1 MNRNDLTVTNVSPE
15 VLAILQAIP
24 EDLSVKDL
32 ASYIA
37 TILRNE
43 YGSHNYLPFIIS
55 LIDHLENEAYK

>member
-1 MNRNDLTVTNVSPE
+1 MNTNDLIVKNVSPE

-24 EDLSVKDL
+24 EGCDVNDL

-37 TILRNE
+37 TILINE

>member
-1 MNRNDLTVTNVSPE
+1 MNTNDLIVKNVSPE

-24 EDLSVKDL
+24 ESLDVKDL

>member
-1 MNRNDLTVTNVSPE
+1 MNTNNLVVKNVSPE
-15 VLAILQAIP
+15 VLAILQALP
-24 EDLSVKDL
+24 EDLEVKDL

-55 LIDHLENEAYK
+55 LIDFLENETY

>member
-24 EDLSVKDL
+24 EGCDVKDL
-32 ASYIA
+32 ASHIA

-43 YGSHNYLPFIIS
+43 YGSHNYLTFIIS
-55 LIDHLENEAYK
+55 LINHLENEAY